1 MYKKIIVISLL
12 LLLTG
17 CSSSNTISSD
27 DNMSTS
33 TDDNIPITVD
43 ENVIEKEVESST
55 VSREEETNSD
65 KEAIIVESIEPHLMD
80 ISGYAS
86 CDISFRN
93 ISGQRLKIISLDV
106 AFLDENGDITES
118 TYPQYPG
125 SVADEQAC
133 SVEIL
138 YQEIPRALQ
147 VSSVSYYDM
156 KDNYTQ
162 LFFET
167 PYTFEIK

>member
-17 CSSSNTISSD
+17 CSSSNTISAD
-27 DNMSTS
+27 DNM
-33 TDDNIPITVD
+33 PITVD
-43 ENVIEKEVESST
+43 ENVIEKEVESSA
-55 VSREEETNSD
+55 VSREEETSSD
-65 KEAIIVESIEPHLMD
+65 KEVIVVESIEPHPMD
-80 ISGYAS
+80 NTGYAS

-93 ISGQRLKIISLDV
+93 ISGQRLKIISLNV

-125 SVADEQAC
+125 SVADGQAC
-133 SVEIL
+133 ALMVL
-138 YQEIPRALQ
+138 YQEIPRAVQ

>member
-17 CSSSNTISSD
+17 CSSSNTISAD
-27 DNMSTS
+27 DNM
-33 TDDNIPITVD
+33 PITVD
-43 ENVIEKEVESST
+43 ENVIEKEVESSA
-55 VSREEETNSD
+55 VSREEETSSD
-65 KEAIIVESIEPHLMD
+65 KEVIVVESTEPHPMD
-80 ISGYAS
+80 NTGYAS

-93 ISGQRLKIISLDV
+93 ISGQRLKIISLNV

-125 SVADEQAC
+125 SVADGQAC
-133 SVEIL
+133 ALMVL
-138 YQEIPRALQ
+138 YQEIPRAVQ